1 MITKVKNYFRA
12 VCATMTNKG
21 HDVLDGT
28 AGEAYIDTGVKIL
41 IAVVIGAL
49 LMGLL
54 VWLFRSLIMTS
65 VGNKVNEI
73 FGGDAKDIAPIDPG
87 DTAG

>member
-1 MITKVKNYFRA
+1 MFEKVKNYFKA
-12 VCATMTNKG
+12 AYATLANKG

-28 AGEAYIDTGVKIL
+28 AGEAYVDTGVKIL

-54 VWLFRSLIMTS
+54 VWLFKTRIMSS
-65 VGNKVNEI
+65 VNNKVSSVFDQDANSLNGIEPDI
-73 FGGDAKDIAPIDPG
+73 GG
-87 DTAG
+87 

>member
-1 MITKVKNYFRA
+1 MFEKVKNYFRA
-12 VCATMTNKG
+12 VYATMANKG

-54 VWLFRSLIMTS
+54 VWLFKSKIMGS
-65 VGNKVNEI
+65 VGNSVDSI
-73 FGGDAKDIAPIDPG
+73 FGQDANSIEGIEPDA
-87 DTAG
+87 